1 LQVPVMKIPFDP
13 GLHPTPD
20 VWPHEAESA
29 DVAPARPPAESHAI
43 RSSPIE
49 SCTGQDSAE
58 TLLQL
63 NVWSDASATSR
74 RLATSPATPLPRSE
88 ERSGAVQALAQY
100 IFEPLS

>member
-20 VWPHEAESA
+20 VWPHEGESEGIAPTRTLA
-29 DVAPARPPAESHAI
+29 DAHEI
-43 RSSPIE
+43 GSSPIE
-49 SCTGQDSAE
+49 LCTGQDSAE

-100 IFEPLS
+100 IFEPLG